1 MAKTNK
7 DGSVVEV
14 DLYKDV
20 ILGAVKIVRQTFR
33 VGLAGRVRDFS
44 RENSR
49 LVVDLATRMLGTDR
63 IPRDEPAPQDLP
75 MILPRGGGYGLHF
88 DPRPGDP
95 SVVLCLDG
103 PVRSFY
109 ETGEITTPQIP
120 NGHQYGTAVCFPGGR
135 VSSSVPGQATPP
147 PNEAGTATIGAED
160 GSATITFKGA
170 GLPNPGELGSVVI
183 SAQGPTSCLLLGSE
197 GAADPVAC
205 ANEVLANLQ
214 ALNSA
219 IQAIPP
225 TGGPWDAVLTAI
237 KGAVAGWNAAL
248 QPMGDLKAR
257 VEGPTP

>member
-1 MAKTNK
+1 MAKK
-7 DGSVVEV
+7 GDVIEI
-14 DLYKDV
+14 DLYRDLV
-20 ILGAVKIVRQTFR
+20 LGAVKVVRQEFR
-33 VGLAGRVRDFS
+33 VALPGRVRDFARDTS
-44 RENSR
+44 R
-49 LVVDLATRMLGTDR
+49 VAVDLAVRLLGTDR
-63 IPRDEPAPQDLP
+63 VPRDEPVAQDVP
-75 MILPRGGGYGLHF
+75 VILPRGGGYGFSF
-88 DPRPGDP
+88 DLRQGDP
-95 SVVLCLDG
+95 TFLICGDS
-103 PVRSFY
+103 PARSFY
-109 ETGEITTPQIP
+109 ETGDIVSPQFP
-120 NGHQYGTAVCFPGGR
+120 SGHHFGTAVALPGGR